1 MIPIGLPSEARFLL
15 DARRST
21 LFDSVIEE
29 ALFFDFADFAFLLN
43 FFVSVEHCGRCLKS
57 RFFLKNF
64 MSVFTIASKNFN
76 FCS

>member
-29 ALFFDFADFAFLLN
+29 ALFVYFTFLLN
-43 FFVSVEHCGRCLKS
+43 FFVLWS
-57 RFFLKNF
+57 
-64 MSVFTIASKNFN
+64 IAADV
-76 FCS
+76 